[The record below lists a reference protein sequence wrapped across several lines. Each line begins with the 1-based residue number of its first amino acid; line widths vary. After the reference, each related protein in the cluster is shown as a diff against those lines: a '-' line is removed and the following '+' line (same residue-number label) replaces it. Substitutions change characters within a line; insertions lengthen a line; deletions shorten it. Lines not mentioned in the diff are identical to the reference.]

1 MFSFMKPA
9 PPIERLPDEKID
21 AEYKKLRFQVF
32 VGIFVGYAGYYL
44 LRKNFSI
51 AMPYLIE
58 EGFTKSELGLALS
71 AISIAYGISKFV
83 MGTVSDRSNP
93 RVFLP
98 AGLILSAVISLLM
111 GFIPFFTSSI
121 AMMFIML
128 FLNGWVQGMGWP
140 PAGRTLVHWFS
151 VSERGNKTA
160 IWNIAHNV
168 GGGVMAPL
176 AVLGAAMF
184 APVFGDSKAGYE
196 GVFILPALVAI
207 IIAVVSYF
215 FIRDTPQSA
224 GLPPIEEYRND
235 YPSKLKK
242 TFETELTTKE
252 ILFNYVLN
260 NKWVWAIAVANIFV
274 YFVRY
279 GVLDWAPTY
288 LSEEKAF
295 NMNKS
300 SMAYFLYEWAG
311 IPGTLLCGW
320 MSDKLFKGR
329 RGPAGFVFMLGVL
342 AAVLVYWFNPPG
354 NAAVDMVCLIAIG
367 FLIYGPVM
375 LIGLQALDF
384 VPKKAAGTAAGLTG
398 LFGYL
403 GGTVTANALMGV
415 VVDASGWNAGFL
427 LLTASC
433 ILSIVIF
440 AFTWNVRGQ
449 EVVKGRH
456 V

>member
-1 MFSFMKPA
+1 MLKLFKPA
-9 PPIERLPDEKID
+9 PPIDRLPDEQID
-21 AEYKKLRFQVF
+21 SEYKKLRLQVF
-32 VGIFVGYAGYYL
+32 LGIFIGYAAYYL
-44 LRKNFSI
+44 IRKNFSL

-58 EGFTKSELGLALS
+58 EGFTKSELGFALS
-71 AISIAYGISKFV
+71 AISISYGISKFV
-83 MGTVSDRSNP
+83 MAIFSDRSNP
-93 RVFLP
+93 RMFLP
-98 AGLILSAVISLLM
+98 AGLILSALISLLM
-111 GFIPFFTSSI
+111 GVVPYFTSSVTI
-121 AMMFIML
+121 MFVML
-128 FLNGWVQGMGWP
+128 FLNGWFQGMGWP
-140 PAGRTLVHWFS
+140 PSGRVLVHWFS

-160 IWNIAHNV
+160 IWNVAHNV
-168 GGGVMAPL
+168 GGGLMAPI
-176 AVLGAAMF
+176 AVAGAAMF
-184 APVFGDSKAGYE
+184 TTFSGSAASGYE

-207 IIAVVSYF
+207 VFGFITYF
-215 FIRDTPQSA
+215 LIRDTPQSV

-235 YPSKLKK
+235 YPNKEKK
-242 TFETELTTKE
+242 TFETEFSTKE
-252 ILFNYVLN
+252 ILFKYVLN
-260 NKWVWAIAVANIFV
+260 NKWVWAIAIANIFV

-288 LSEEKAF
+288 LSEEKGF
-295 NMNKS
+295 DMNKS
-300 SMAYFLYEWAG
+300 SVAYFLYEWAG

-320 MSDKLFKGR
+320 LSDKLFKGR

-342 AAVLVYWFNPPG
+342 IAVLVYWFNPPG
-354 NAAVDMVCLIAIG
+354 NSVVDMICLIAIG

-415 VVDASGWNAGFL
+415 IVDASGWDAGFM

-433 ILSIVIF
+433 VLAALVF

-449 EVVKGRH
+449 EVVKNH
-456 V
+456 